1 MAVMQLSSGHI
12 TQLITCF
19 ILGVALCCNTA
30 AQDMSPKYQVL
41 NDRISTDPQGVLDEL
56 LQTQVNAEDPLDAA
70 QHHLTLSHIYLNL
83 VYPQKSLEHSNQAL
97 AFLQEQQPAWLYH
110 RILLTQ
116 SQALEL
122 TGQAAAGKPLIE
134 QAVSWAEQ
142 NEDQAMLIDALIG
155 LGYIE
160 NTLTNSVAALDA
172 FMRAYDMAP
181 AAGAVI
187 TKSAIAGSIALV
199 YEYRKEFALA
209 IPYFQQ
215 AVDYHRST
223 DNQLELSIALYGLGR
238 ANKNVGKTQLGNQQL
253 QESLD
258 ISRTINDEQGVAYAL
273 KELAP
278 MHIDA
283 GQLDTA
289 EAMLQE
295 AIQLFSRSE
304 NQFMLFDSHKTLG
317 QLFLSKSD
325 PEQAQHHIE
334 QAKIYLDEKT
344 MPIQAISLAET
355 ESQILAA
362 QQQYQDAFE
371 QLIGTIGK
379 KQRLLTE
386 QSTRQLHEL
395 RTQYEVEQQSQANL
409 LLAQENAE
417 QKLDLIQQQ
426 QHNRLLWLGMI
437 AAILIAA
444 LLFLLVYRSR
454 KQKQAL
460 FQLAN
465 FDSLTGLPNRA
476 RIMQLIEDQH
486 QQLKADQHLHIGM
499 LDLDHFKQIND
510 QLGHDTGDR
519 VLRAIGDICRQHIQA
534 PHLAGRFGGEEF
546 LLAFINL
553 SSQQVQDIMDAIK
566 VQAETLARLL
576 QLSEHQVSFS
586 AGVRQCDQTD
596 PLKDSISFADQA
608 MYAAKHTGRN
618 RVVFSQHKAA

>member
-1 MAVMQLSSGHI
+1 M
-12 TQLITCF
+12 QLITCLV
-19 ILGVALCCNTA
+19 LGVALCGNST
-30 AQDMSPKYQVL
+30 AQDMSPKYQAL

-56 LQTQVNAEDPLDAA
+56 LLTPINTSDPLDAA

-83 VYPQKSLEHSNQAL
+83 VYPKKSLEHSNQAL
-97 AFLQEQQPAWLYH
+97 SFLQQQQPAWLYH

-116 SQALEL
+116 SQGLEL

-134 QAVSWAEQ
+134 QAVMWAEQ
-142 NEDQAMLIDALIG
+142 NEDQTMLIDALIG

-172 FMRAYDMAP
+172 FMRAYELAP
-181 AAGAVI
+181 TTGAVV
-187 TKSAIAGSIALV
+187 TQSAIAGSIALV
-199 YEYRKEFALA
+199 YEYRQEFELA

-215 AVDYHRST
+215 AVNHHRST
-223 DNQLELSIALYGLGR
+223 NNQLELSIALYGLGR
-238 ANKNVGKTQLGNQQL
+238 ANKNVGQTQLGKQQL

-295 AIQLFSRSE
+295 AVQLFGRSE

-317 QLFLSKSD
+317 QLYLAKPD
-325 PEQAQHHIE
+325 PEQARHHID
-334 QAKIYLDEKT
+334 QAKIHLDEKT
-344 MPIQAISLAET
+344 MPIQAISLDET
-355 ESQILAA
+355 ESQVLAA
-362 QQQYQDAFE
+362 QGQHQKAFA
-371 QLIGTIGK
+371 QLIATVSR

-395 RTQYEVEQQSQANL
+395 RTQYEVEQQSQQNL
-409 LLAQENAE
+409 LLAQENAQ
-417 QKLDLIQQQ
+417 QKLVLLQQQ
-426 QHNRLLWLGMI
+426 QHNRLLWLGMG
-437 AAILIAA
+437 ATSLIAL
-444 LLFLLVYRSR
+444 LLFLLVHRSR

-460 FQLAN
+460 YQLAN

-476 RIMQLIEDQH
+476 HIMQLIQAQH
-486 QQLKADQHLHIGM
+486 QQLNTDQHLHIGM

-519 VLRAIGDICRQHIQA
+519 VLQAVGDICRAHIQT

-546 LLAFINL
+546 LLAFVNL
-553 SSQQVQDIMDAIK
+553 SNQQVQNIMDTIK
-566 VQAETLARLL
+566 QQTEALAQQP
-576 QLSEHQVSFS
+576 QLSGQPISFS
-586 AGVRQCDQTD
+586 AGVRQCFPTD
-596 PLKDSISFADQA
+596 PLKDTISFADQA